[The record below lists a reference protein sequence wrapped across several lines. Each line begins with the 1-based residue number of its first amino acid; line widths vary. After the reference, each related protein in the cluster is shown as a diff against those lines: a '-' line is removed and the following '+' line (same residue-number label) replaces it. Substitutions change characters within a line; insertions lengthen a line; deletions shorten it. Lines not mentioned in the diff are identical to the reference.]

1 MRFHLRR
8 YAFGALASGTV
19 AAAAA
24 LVVPF
29 AGAVSWTPVP
39 FGLAADPAQILPA
52 TVSAANPVSVVSTVL
67 DSGGRPVVT
76 VRTATDRASAER
88 LVRAGQKAPHAIG
101 VELDA
106 TVSIADALTGTDPY
120 RVAQWDLA
128 KVNVPAAW
136 QRSTGAG
143 VTVAVI
149 DTGVDA
155 GHPDLAGQ
163 ILPGID
169 LITKTS
175 GVSSDPNGHGTHVSG
190 TIAALAGN
198 GIGIAGVAPDAK
210 ILPIRV
216 LGANGSGLMSD
227 VATGLVYAADHGAQV
242 VNMSIGSSGQ
252 TGAVSTAIGY
262 ARSKGVV
269 VVAAAGNERASGSPI
284 SYPAADVGVIA
295 VASTDSA
302 DHYSSFSN
310 QGGYVDIAAPGSTIL
325 STIPVTMGGYGNYSG
340 TSMASPHIAA
350 VAALLKAYRPG
361 LSPDQVEQAIEKSA
375 IDLGTAGKDT
385 DYGYGRV
392 DAAAALATVA
402 PSPSTSTSSSTS
414 PTPTVSAT
422 TTPPVKPTA
431 TPTVTPTIVPTV
443 KPTIVPTVTPTVSPV
458 RVTPVVTSTA
468 ASTQVVYGTTATT
481 TFTVTAQGKPWA
493 AAPAQA
499 CISEN
504 AAAFRCTAV
513 ATSATGTVTVSRS
526 VTGPYQVRLVVVATP
541 TSNEVTSATYAY
553 TARAEATLTK
563 SGNQSLTAVI
573 SGATGQTTQVQQ
585 ADGQTWRTLITYPAA
600 AKAVVSGLRPG
611 LAYRIVVAA
620 TASVAGATSN
630 TVQF

>member
-1 MRFHLRR
+1 
-8 YAFGALASGTV
+8 V

>member
-1 MRFHLRR
+1 VRFHLRR
-8 YAFGALASGTV
+8 YAFGTLASGTV
-19 AAAAA
+19 AAAA

-29 AGAVSWTPVP
+29 AGAVPWTPVP
-39 FGLAADPAQILPA
+39 FGLAEDPAQILPA

-120 RVAQWDLA
+120 RASQWDLA
-128 KVNVPAAW
+128 KVNVPTAW

-149 DTGVDA
+149 DTGIDA

-169 LITKTS
+169 LVAKTS

-198 GIGIAGVAPDAK
+198 GIGIAGIAPDAK

-216 LGANGSGLMSD
+216 LGANGSGVMSD

-310 QGGYVDIAAPGSTIL
+310 QGSYVDIAAPGSTIL

-350 VAALLKAYRPG
+350 VAALLKAYHPE

-422 TTPPVKPTA
+422 TTPPVTPTA
-431 TPTVTPTIVPTV
+431 APTVTPTIVPTV
-443 KPTIVPTVTPTVSPV
+443 KPTIVPTVTPTVPPV

-481 TFTVTAQGKPWA
+481 TFTVNAEGKPWA
-493 AAPAQA
+493 ARLAQA

-563 SGNQSLTAVI
+563 SGSQSFTAVI
-573 SGATGQTTQVQQ
+573 SGATGQPTQVQQ
-585 ADGQTWRTLITYPAA
+585 ADGQSWRTLITYPAA

-611 LAYRIVVAA
+611 FAYRIVVAA